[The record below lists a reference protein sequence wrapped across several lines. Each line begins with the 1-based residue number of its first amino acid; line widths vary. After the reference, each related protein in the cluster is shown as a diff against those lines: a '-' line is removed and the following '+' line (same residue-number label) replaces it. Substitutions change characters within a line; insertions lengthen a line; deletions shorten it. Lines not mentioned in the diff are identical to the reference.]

1 MRKNIILVIVLLLCF
16 HSVIA
21 APSIPDPIEIGAEMT
36 AKGMM
41 SFVKSIADMFYETGN
56 FISDSGTMAVFKIAT
71 YSYHPGDNEA
81 LSEMHF
87 VSAMIYLVFMCMYI
101 ISGLGVAVIQTTFPS
116 INQPLR
122 YVFGS
127 NYSSAT
133 LGYIKGMVV
142 GGLFGLF
149 VYVGIE
155 LILGISHILTS
166 LIMLDVLDSIT
177 PTSDNVILYLMMGIT
192 YFVMCIFFAWRTIVI
207 GICYGC
213 ALVIGC
219 LYVFKSTR
227 GIAKRIINYSIALV
241 FMQPIIVLITAAGV
255 IVIEGIGD
263 TGVVP
268 TTTLMFWY
276 CVLMLMLVVVG
287 CIFTL
292 GWVRFKSKVNDTKN
306 ILVGTVI

>member
-1 MRKNIILVIVLLLCF
+1 MRKNIILIMFLLMCVHCVSADL
-16 HSVIA
+16 
-21 APSIPDPIEIGAEMT
+21 PDPVEIGAEMT
-36 AKGMM
+36 SKGMM
-41 SFVKSIADMFYETGN
+41 RFVITIADMFYDAGN
-56 FISDSGTMAVFKIAT
+56 FVSDAGTMAVFKIAT
-71 YSYHPGDNEA
+71 YSYDPSDNAA
-81 LSEMHF
+81 LSKMHF
-87 VSAMIYLVFMCMYI
+87 VSAMIYLVFMFIYI
-101 ISGLGVAVIQTTFPS
+101 ISGLGVAVLQITFPS

-122 YVFGS
+122 FIFDS
-127 NYSSAT
+127 NYGSAM

-166 LIMLDVLDSIT
+166 LIMLDVLDSIA
-177 PTSDNVILYLMMGIT
+177 PTSDNVVLYLMMGVT
-192 YFVMCIFFAWRTIVI
+192 YFMMCVFFAWRTIVI

-227 GIAKRIINYSIALV
+227 GIAKRVISYSITLV
-241 FMQPIIVLITAAGV
+241 FMQPVIVLITSAGV

-263 TGVVP
+263 AGLIP
-268 TTTLMFWY
+268 ASTLMFYY
-276 CVLMLMLVVVG
+276 CVLMAMLVVVG

-292 GWVRFKSKVNDTKN
+292 GWVRFKSKTNDVKN
-306 ILVGTVI
+306 IFVGAIT